1 MKRTILILSTLFCF
15 SCFALEKAEN
25 SIGSTLDLKTELS
38 PRINKAPSTFS
49 LKEVL
54 STPEKLE
61 PFLIE
66 NISIVTPESAQEIS
80 SFIKD
85 STKNLFIKN
94 YTKETPLL
102 SEFLFQSL
110 KKPEVIAK
118 FVSIFIKVNQLI
130 IFALVIIL
138 SIIFSHYLGELKYKF
153 PPLSLK
159 RISYSVFRFSLV
171 NGMRLWIF
179 SFLFMENIKPISQ
192 VYLTSIV
199 TLKESYPALYSLSS
213 LVLESV

>member
-1 MKRTILILSTLFCF
+1 MKRIILIFSIFFTF
-15 SCFALEKAEN
+15 SCFALERVEN

-38 PRINKAPSTFS
+38 PIMSKASNKFS
-49 LKEVL
+49 LKEIL

-66 NISIVTPESAQEIS
+66 NIAIVTPESAQEIS
-80 SFIKD
+80 SFIRE
-85 STKNLFIKN
+85 STKNLFIKG

-130 IFALVIIL
+130 IFAFIIIL
-138 SIIFSHYLGELKYKF
+138 SIVLSHYLGELKYKF

-159 RISYSVFRFSLV
+159 RISYSVFRLSLV

-192 VYLTSIV
+192 VYLTSII
-199 TLKESYPALYSLSS
+199 TLKDSYPALYSISS